1 MPHKQKNK
9 RTTQKRKR
17 RNNKSLR
24 TSLRSFSMSKVV
36 KLGPLSPAQYDIKV
50 NNINEFFDDK
60 TMDARKRPREIKRIE
75 LLRKKELR
83 SAKIRRR
90 I

>member
-1 MPHKQKNK
+1 
-9 RTTQKRKR
+9 
-17 RNNKSLR
+17 
-24 TSLRSFSMSKVV
+24 MSKGV
-36 KLGPLSPAQYDIKV
+36 KLGPLSSTQYDIKV

-60 TMDARKRPREIKRIE
+60 TMDARKRPREMKRIE